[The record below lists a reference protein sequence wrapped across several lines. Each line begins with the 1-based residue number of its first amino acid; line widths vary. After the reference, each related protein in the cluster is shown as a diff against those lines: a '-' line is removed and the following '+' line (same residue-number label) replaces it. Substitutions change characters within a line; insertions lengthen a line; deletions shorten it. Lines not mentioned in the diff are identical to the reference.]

1 MRQNLIKGVMNNRQ
15 QKLFAFIFSVCFV
28 FLISINT
35 MAQQENKP
43 TTQPQATIQPTP
55 TTPQANPKDVE
66 SMDAILAAVY
76 DVISGPAGK
85 KRDWDRFR
93 SLFQPGA
100 RLIPVAKLKEGDF
113 TTRVLTV
120 EDYITRA
127 NPFMEKEGFFE
138 KEIARKVETFGH
150 ITHVFS
156 AYESKHKAED
166 EKPFARGINSIQL
179 FYDGKRWWVMTIY
192 WDGETPEQ
200 PIPQKYLKN

>member
-1 MRQNLIKGVMNNRQ
+1 MNYKE
-15 QKLFAFIFSVCFV
+15 QKLFTFIFSVCFV
-28 FLISINT
+28 FLISINM
-35 MAQQENKP
+35 MAQENKP
-43 TTQPQATIQPTP
+43 TPQPTP
-55 TTPQANPKDVE
+55 VTPQANPKDVE
-66 SMDAILAAVY
+66 SMEAILAAVY

-100 RLIPVAKLKEGDF
+100 RMIPVAKLKEGGF
-113 TTRVLTV
+113 TTRILTV

-156 AYESKHKAED
+156 TYESKHKTDD

-200 PIPQKYLKN
+200 SIPQKYLKN